1 MKPAAG
7 TDTTNMDL
15 ASPIHDEKK
24 PGCRF
29 EKSNRMDNSLVLLTQ
44 KFAQMIT
51 HSFDGVLDLN
61 LVSSE
66 LNVRKR
72 RLYDITNV
80 LEGIQLIRKTHKNH
94 FQWLGGSLDNRVA
107 GELKDLIAEE
117 EKLDELIQSSVLEI
131 SRLWE
136 EKLNQRYAY
145 VTYED
150 VRGVLSLDE
159 QAVMVIKA
167 PPGTKLQVPHPEESL
182 QMHLSSVSGPIEVF
196 LCADTPLPME
206 STDAAA
212 AGGAGSGQSALT
224 ARGKD
229 AFTPLPPLFS
239 TQRSSKE
246 DAHGSCE
253 TRGVSNPESEVTPH
267 STPLTFIFLTKS
279 CKI

>member
-1 MKPAAG
+1 MCSAFGFRVSYLGLFLCFFPPTPTA
-7 TDTTNMDL
+7 
-15 ASPIHDEKK
+15 
-24 PGCRF
+24 GCRF

-94 FQWLGGSLDNRVA
+94 FQWGGSLDNRVA

-117 EKLDELIQSSVLEI
+117 EKLDELIQII
-131 SRLWE
+131 SLTLWIT
-136 EKLNQRYAY
+136 YAY

-196 LCADTPLPME
+196 LCADTPVPME

-212 AGGAGSGQSALT
+212 AGGAGSGQSSPQIPKRLLCLQT
-224 ARGKD
+224 VVFKQRGGV
-229 AFTPLPPLFS
+229 TLRFS
-239 TQRSSKE
+239 
-246 DAHGSCE
+246 D
-253 TRGVSNPESEVTPH
+253 
-267 STPLTFIFLTKS
+267 I
-279 CKI
+279 